1 MEGQQAG
8 RAGSARPRWP
18 AGRTTNRG
26 GDPPGDLPSG
36 RPPARL
42 LVLPPGVADRRAGGG
57 RAWGWLPRGLAL
69 AALGS
74 AVVLLGWDGLAGPAA
89 TGAHRVLSAL
99 PLLLI
104 ATAAL
109 AWQARQ
115 RAGRATLVKTVILAA
130 GFGCWA
136 TGQLVSAAGPSA
148 VCNDLAIGLFVLD
161 AALVVADQQRR
172 AHTADRELA
181 RALPGAGHDER
192 GD

>member
-1 MEGQQAG
+1 MP
-8 RAGSARPRWP
+8 SAPRS
-18 AGRTTNRG
+18 
-26 GDPPGDLPSG
+26 D
-36 RPPARL
+36 RPPACL
-42 LVLPPGVADRRAGGG
+42 LVLPPDVADRRAGGG

-74 AVVLLGWDGLAGPAA
+74 AVVLLGWDGLASPAA
-89 TGAHRVLSAL
+89 TRAHRVLSAL

-104 ATAAL
+104 AAAAL
-109 AWQARQ
+109 GWQVWQ
-115 RAGRATLVKTVILAA
+115 RAGRATLIKTVILAA

-136 TGQLVSAAGPSA
+136 TGQLLSAPAPSA
-148 VCNDLAIGLFVLD
+148 VCNDVAIGLFVLD
-161 AALVVADQQRR
+161 AALVVAGQQWR

>member
-1 MEGQQAG
+1 
-8 RAGSARPRWP
+8 
-18 AGRTTNRG
+18 
-26 GDPPGDLPSG
+26 
-36 RPPARL
+36 
-42 LVLPPGVADRRAGGG
+42 
-57 RAWGWLPRGLAL
+57 
-69 AALGS
+69 LGS

-104 ATAAL
+104 AAAAL
-109 AWQARQ
+109 GWQAWQ
-115 RAGRATLVKTVILAA
+115 RAGRATLVKTMILAA

-136 TGQLVSAAGPSA
+136 TGQLVSAPAPSA
-148 VCNDLAIGLFVLD
+148 VCNDVAIGLFVLD
-161 AALVVADQQRR
+161 AALVVADQQWR